1 MKKII
6 LLTFLMLSSVS
17 LQAQEELTWHTDL
30 TKATDISIKENKPL
44 FLFFTGSDWCGWC
57 IRLQNEVFKTPE
69 FITWAKKN
77 VVLVELDFPKRK
89 EQADAI
95 KMQNAQ
101 LQQQLQVRGYPTVW
115 FVSAAKTADAKVN
128 LKAKDRY
135 GLTALVYALKAK
147 NNEIVDLIKERAK
160 SLTLVAS
167 AGGGKEAPF
176 PLRLQTLPIIGEFLP
191 SPNFEQFKLGWELA
205 FYDKKYLT
213 EERVK
218 KKFEDSNKANAKKSH
233 LKTLRQMINIFGF
246 KRSDYTNL
254 SSKVGRITCPV
265 LIVWGANDLFL
276 PLEHAHNFNK
286 KIKNSKL
293 VIFNECGHAPQIE
306 RSKEFNDL
314 LTKFIVI

>member
-6 LLTFLMLSSVS
+6 LLTFLMFSSVS

-69 FITWAKKN
+69 FISWAKKN

-128 LKAKDRY
+128 LN
-135 GLTALVYALKAK
+135 ALGSTGYV
-147 NNEIVDLIKERAK
+147 
-160 SLTLVAS
+160 
-167 AGGGKEAPF
+167 AGGP
-176 PLRLQTLPIIGEFLP
+176 Q
-191 SPNFEQFKLGWELA
+191 
-205 FYDKKYLT
+205 
-213 EERVK
+213 
-218 KKFEDSNKANAKKSH
+218 
-233 LKTLRQMINIFGF
+233 
-246 KRSDYTNL
+246 
-254 SSKVGRITCPV
+254 
-265 LIVWGANDLFL
+265 VWIDGANQIIS
-276 PLEHAHNFNK
+276 K
-286 KIKNSKL
+286 K
-293 VIFNECGHAPQIE
+293 
-306 RSKEFNDL
+306 
-314 LTKFIVI
+314 